1 MKNRIR
7 RLAQKSNKSVIKNE
21 YDGPGDSLM
30 PARSYT
36 CDVRQL
42 VAIMKSGAKLQRCR
56 HWHPI
61 VIENKIETRPQPFA
75 VRCPPGAVFESINAI
90 SKPPAGR

>member
-1 MKNRIR
+1 M
-7 RLAQKSNKSVIKNE
+7 STM
-21 YDGPGDSLM
+21 GTGDSLM

-42 VAIMKSGAKLQRCR
+42 VAIMKSGAKLQRRR

-61 VIENKIETRPQPFA
+61 VIENRNRNQAPAICGQVSA
-75 VRCPPGAVFESINAI
+75 WAVFESINAI
-90 SKPPAGR
+90 RKPPAGRVPGPTKPQTAL